1 MKFDDA
7 NTSRRRFL
15 GAFAGVAVIT
25 AAPVYANAAGFL
37 RSAGDVRRISM
48 RNTRTSE
55 TIDTI
60 YWIEGEYI
68 LPALAEI
75 NHFMRDWR
83 RDEAIEYDRRN
94 IDILAASHR
103 LMETTEPFTLLSGY
117 RSPTTNAMLRSNNR
131 GVASNSYHMRGMAAD
146 VRLKS
151 RSVSQMASAGSACN
165 SGGVGKYNGS
175 NFVHMDCGPIRTWRG

>member
-1 MKFDDA
+1 MKSNDVR
-7 NTSRRRFL
+7 TSRRRL
-15 GAFAGVAVIT
+15 LSAFAGVAVIS

-48 RNTRTSE
+48 NNKRTGE

-68 LPALAEI
+68 NPSLKEI
-75 NHFMRDWR
+75 NYFMRDWR
-83 RDEAIEYDRRN
+83 RDEVINYDRRN

-103 LMETTEPFTLLSGY
+103 LLETTEPYTLLSGY
-117 RSPTTNAMLRSNNR
+117 RSPATNAALRSNNR
-131 GVASNSYHMRGMAAD
+131 GVASNSYHMKGMAAD
-146 VRLKS
+146 VRLAS
-151 RSVSQMASAGSACN
+151 RSVAQMTSAGKACN

-175 NFVHMDCGPIRTWRG
+175 NFVHMDSGPIRSWKG

>member
-1 MKFDDA
+1 MKLNDA
-7 NTSRRRFL
+7 RTSRRRLL
-15 GAFAGVAVIT
+15 GAFAGVAVIS

-48 RNTRTSE
+48 RNSRTGE

-68 LPALAEI
+68 LPALKEV
-75 NHFMRDWR
+75 NYFMRDWR
-83 RDEAIEYDRRN
+83 QEEVISYDRRN

-103 LMETTEPFTLLSGY
+103 LMETTEPYQLLSGY
-117 RSPTTNAMLRSNNR
+117 RSPQTNAALRARSK
-131 GVASNSYHMRGMAAD
+131 GVASNSYHIRGMAAD

-175 NFVHMDCGPIRTWRG
+175 NFVHMDCGPIRSWRG

>member
-1 MKFDDA
+1 MEFNDA
-7 NTSRRRFL
+7 KTSRRRLL
-15 GAFAGVAVIT
+15 GAFAGVAVIS

-37 RSAGDVRRISM
+37 RNAGDVRRISM

-60 YWIEGEYI
+60 YWIEGDYI
-68 LPALAEI
+68 SPALKEI

-83 RDEAIEYDRRN
+83 QDEVIAYDRRN
-94 IDILAASHR
+94 IDILAAAHR

-117 RSPTTNAMLRSNNR
+117 RSPKTNAMLRSNNR
-131 GVASNSYHMRGMAAD
+131 GVASNSYHIKGMAAD

-151 RSVSQMASAGSACN
+151 RSVAQMASAGSACN